1 MYETAKR
8 FLDISTALAVLIIF
22 SPIFI
27 IIPALIKLDSSGPVF
42 YKQRRV
48 GKDGKE
54 FFIYKFRNMYTNA
67 DEMVMQDPVFRKL
80 FKKKAGWKLDLDE
93 DPRITKIGK
102 FLRKYSLDELP
113 QIFNILEGTM
123 SMVGP
128 RAYRRD
134 GVGDEIEE
142 QLKNYPKLRKKM
154 KLVLSVKPGLT
165 GPWQTSG
172 RNDLSWDRR
181 VNLDADYAQR
191 KSLLYD
197 IFILLRTP
205 GSMLSRW

>member
-27 IIPALIKLDSSGPVF
+27 ILPALIKLDSPGPVF

-67 DEMVMQDPVFRKL
+67 DEMVMQDPAFRKL
-80 FKKKAGWKLDLDE
+80 FKKKAGWKLDLDQ
-93 DPRITKIGK
+93 DPRITKVGK